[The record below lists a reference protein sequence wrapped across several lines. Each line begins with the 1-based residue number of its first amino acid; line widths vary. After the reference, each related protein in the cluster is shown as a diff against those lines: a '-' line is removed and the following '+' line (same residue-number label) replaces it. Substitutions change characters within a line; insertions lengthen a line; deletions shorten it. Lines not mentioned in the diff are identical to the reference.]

1 MIKLR
6 GYNAL
11 GPIECL
17 ERHRKEVVV
26 KNYHGMEPDVNLA
39 IFFVLNVK
47 VLQRMEFEVPNSCN
61 HKWLVIQH

>member
-1 MIKLR
+1 
-6 GYNAL
+6 
-11 GPIECL
+11 
-17 ERHRKEVVV
+17 VVV